1 MSSLFALLS
10 QQNTNLQTRNG
21 LIVLELQNDFISK
34 DGKLPVGDTRF
45 LDRLTHLVSDFREHG
60 DIIWVRSQFEA
71 NRPVNGVGASGDTVI
86 AGDDR
91 HDQVKSSK
99 RESKSPSKSATTSPK
114 LKSPNVDEELF
125 LTPTDTREPCCMRG
139 SRGAEY
145 IDRIKPLILQRDMQL
160 TKTHYSAFGGTSL
173 LVSLRSKLITDLFV
187 CGCITNLSVYATA
200 MDAARYGIRIILV
213 EDCLGYRRKDRHDM
227 AIHQL
232 EDYMSAETMSSRK
245 VIEELRGSFADQA
258 DHSDNQDSVSSEG
271 GNVKSKPSTRQSE
284 VKSSAIEVDSD
295 FDDDEEE
302 ASLPIVRPFTR
313 VELETSACS
322 RSAAGQI
329 TTQREQ
335 SSSAQLVSREG
346 ERTVYRGDKHEQR
359 FTVQS
364 DVDAA
369 SSHRKLNTRGSSP
382 EQNTEPWLD
391 IIPEDKIRNHDT
403 TLTTQISSHP
413 GLAALCSTAGLS
425 SATALEYQ
433 AMMDKAM
440 QNEKSSS
447 RASAGEPLFG
457 RDKEMESQGSRMLHD
472 LLPQDQAESIFDELN
487 SEISWQT
494 MHHQMGAVPR
504 LVCCQAAVAE
514 DGSMPVY
521 RHPSDQTL
529 PTTSWTAAVDRVRRA
544 AELVVG
550 HHLNH
555 ALIQLYRSGNDY
567 ISEHSDKTLDIT
579 PGSNIVNVSFGA
591 QRTMR
596 IRTKRGTT
604 KLEESPART
613 TYRIPMP
620 HNSML
625 TMSLKTN
632 AQYLHAINW
641 DRRPGVEWSEA
652 EKAYG
657 GQRISLTFR
666 NIGTYLDK
674 NSELIWGQGATGK
687 TPGEA
692 RPVVNADPVMSQK
705 MIDAFGKENAASTID
720 YNEIYGKGFDVLH
733 LK

>member
-21 LIVLELQNDFISK
+21 LIVLGLQNDFISR
-34 DGKLPVGDTRF
+34 DGKLPVRDTRF

-71 NRPVNGVGASGDTVI
+71 NRPVNGLGASADTVI
-86 AGDDR
+86 AGHDR
-91 HDQVKSSK
+91 HDQAKSSK
-99 RESKSPSKSATTSPK
+99 QKTKSPSKTPK
-114 LKSPNVDEELF
+114 TPPKPKSLKLDEELF
-125 LTPTDTREPCCMRG
+125 LTPTDTREPCCMPG

-145 IDRIKPLILQRDMQL
+145 IDRVKPLIQQRDMQL
-160 TKTHYSAFGGTSL
+160 TNTHYSAFGGTSL

-227 AIHQL
+227 AVHQL
-232 EDYMSAETMSSRK
+232 EDYMSAETMSSKK
-245 VIEELRGSFADQA
+245 VMEELRDSFADEA
-258 DHSDNQDSVSSEG
+258 DHSDNQDSASSKGENAG
-271 GNVKSKPSTRQSE
+271 SKPRT
-284 VKSSAIEVDSD
+284 IEVDSD
-295 FDDDEEE
+295 LDDDEEV
-302 ASLPIVRPFTR
+302 SLPIVRPFTR

-335 SSSAQLVSREG
+335 SSSAQSVGREG
-346 ERTVYRGDKHEQR
+346 ERTADREDKHDQR
-359 FTVQS
+359 VTVQS

-369 SSHRKLNTRGSSP
+369 SSHRNLNTRDSP
-382 EQNTEPWLD
+382 PRQNTEPWLD

-403 TLTTQISSHP
+403 TLTTQVSSHP
-413 GLAALCSTAGLS
+413 GLAALCSTAKLS

-440 QNEKSSS
+440 QNQKSSS
-447 RASAGEPLFG
+447 SPSAGEPLFG

-487 SEISWQT
+487 SEINWQT
-494 MHHQMGAVPR
+494 MHHQTGAVPR

-521 RHPSDQTL
+521 RHPADQTL
-529 PTTSWTAAVDRVRRA
+529 PTTPWTAAVDRVRRA
-544 AELVVG
+544 AELVAG

-567 ISEHSDKTLDIT
+567 ISEHSDKTLDIM

-596 IRTKRGTT
+596 IRTKRGATNS
-604 KLEESPART
+604 EESPART

-625 TMSLKTN
+625 IMSLQTN

-674 NSELIWGQGATGK
+674 NSERIWGQGATGK
-687 TPGEA
+687 TQAEA
-692 RPVVNADPVMSQK
+692 RPVVNADPVISQK

>member
-21 LIVLELQNDFISK
+21 LIVLGLQNDFISR

-45 LDRLTHLVSDFREHG
+45 LDRLTDLVSDFREHG

-71 NRPVNGVGASGDTVI
+71 NRPVDGVGASGDTVI

-91 HDQVKSSK
+91 RERAKSSK
-99 RESKSPSKSATTSPK
+99 QKSKSPPKSASTSPK
-114 LKSPNVDEELF
+114 PKSPAVDEELF

-145 IDRIKPLILQRDMQL
+145 IDRIKPLIQQRDMQL

-227 AIHQL
+227 AMHQL
-232 EDYMSAETMSSRK
+232 EDYMSAEIMSSKK
-245 VIEELRGSFADQA
+245 VMEELRGAFADEA
-258 DHSDNQDSVSSEG
+258 ENSDNQDSGSSKSEDARAIPSPTQTD
-271 GNVKSKPSTRQSE
+271 VKSNT
-284 VKSSAIEVDSD
+284 IEVDSD
-295 FDDDEEE
+295 LDDDEEV
-302 ASLPIVRPFTR
+302 SLPIVRPFTR
-313 VELETSACS
+313 VELESSACS

-335 SSSAQLVSREG
+335 SSSAQSVGGES
-346 ERTVYRGDKHEQR
+346 ERTVHREDEHEQR
-359 FTVQS
+359 ATVQS
-364 DVDAA
+364 DIDAA
-369 SSHRKLNTRGSSP
+369 SSHRKLNTRDSP
-382 EQNTEPWLD
+382 PRQNTEPWLD
-391 IIPEDKIRNHDT
+391 IIPEDKTRNLDT
-403 TLTTQISSHP
+403 TFTTHISSHP

-425 SATALEYQ
+425 SATALECQ

-440 QNEKSSS
+440 ENRKSSS
-447 RASAGEPLFG
+447 SASAGEPLFG

-472 LLPQDQAESIFDELN
+472 LLPQDQADSIFHELN
-487 SEISWQT
+487 SEINWQT

-596 IRTKRGTT
+596 IRTKRGAT
-604 KLEESPART
+604 KSEESPART
-613 TYRIPMP
+613 TYRVPMP

-625 TMSLKTN
+625 IMSLKTN

-687 TPGEA
+687 TQAEA
-692 RPVVNADPVMSQK
+692 RPVINADPVISQK
-705 MIDAFGKENAASTID
+705 MIDAFGKENAASTIE
-720 YNEIYGKGFDVLH
+720 YNEIYGQGFDVLH